1 VLVAVLGRLNSTSEA
16 STAEVLEKVERLE
29 ELAKRRVRDQG
40 LSLLT
45 FVRIQT

>member
-1 VLVAVLGRLNSTSEA
+1 
-16 STAEVLEKVERLE
+16 VLEKVETLE

-40 LSLLT
+40 LSLLK